1 MTRMSVTANDQA
13 YDDFDIQT
21 IDVNVK
27 VTVSDSQGKVPA
39 GKKSIRSSKW

>member
-1 MTRMSVTANDQA
+1 MTRRSVTANDQA

-21 IDVNVK
+21 IDANVK
-27 VTVSDSQGKVPA
+27 VTVSDSQGTVPA